1 MKSTT
6 FRKNLLAVAIAGV
19 FSMPVMAQDQQES
32 TADDQQAEKVAK
44 RIQVTGSRIPQSS
57 NVVSSSPISQV
68 TSEEFEFSGNVRTE
82 DLVNDLP

>member
-32 TADDQQAEKVAK
+32 TADDQKAEKVADLFDARYGARSA
-44 RIQVTGSRIPQSS
+44 RIYC
-57 NVVSSSPISQV
+57 
-68 TSEEFEFSGNVRTE
+68 
-82 DLVNDLP
+82 